1 MGGMGGV
8 RGIFITLVN
17 TVCLKVLPT
26 RGRSNNPESVPMG
39 AGRDSIQE
47 PPVVF
52 TGQLTMF

>member
-17 TVCLKVLPT
+17 TVCLKVLLT
-26 RGRSNNPESVPMG
+26 RGRSNNPEPIPMG
-39 AGRDSIQE
+39 PAETAFRSHPI
-47 PPVVF
+47 VF